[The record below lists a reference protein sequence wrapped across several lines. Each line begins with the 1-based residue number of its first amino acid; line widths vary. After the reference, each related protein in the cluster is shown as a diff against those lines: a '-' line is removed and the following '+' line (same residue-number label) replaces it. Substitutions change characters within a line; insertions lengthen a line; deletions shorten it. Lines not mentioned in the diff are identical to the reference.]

1 MKINLYNCM
10 ILESMDTSEHM
21 PPVDPL
27 TKSLP
32 AYSKG
37 TVVYIPSNEEKGK
50 VSIRRLFVA
59 AQIPNPMDKDNPLI
73 GLSPKPNGLEPD
85 VMVYKNYEASSLAGI
100 SFTVGQEIPVQ
111 RSPKTG
117 ETEGKIEISGWVITA
132 IDDSST
138 PQDPL
143 VTVKHPTDGKK
154 HIPMSILHALR
165 EKLAAPS
172 TDKSVSLVG
181 SGDHKIPAEAMVPA
195 AKPEGSS
202 LDLVRAKIAAEEKPT
217 SSEESR
223 ETKAHQYAETI
234 RRKGTII
241 RYGQIIGHETSTLQA
256 VASYEKGGALN
267 PNGYK
272 GPSRLHALLTNP
284 KDELYPFI
292 SEIIDDIAPSADHLV
307 LLPVIGDEPTINF
320 VYINSS
326 TSTEMAWKSPV
337 IFGFELPRQEGNH
350 LLEAIQTDPELMR
363 SIISNYAGTNSVAI
377 GQDRT
382 LNITRFAPNEAGP
395 SWNLFKK
402 TKVNKWNQ
410 STQKLPYITSAL
422 I

>member
-1 MKINLYNCM
+1 M

-85 VMVYKNYEASSLAGI
+85 VMVYKNYKASSLAGI

-111 RSPKTG
+111 RSPKTE
-117 ETEGKIEISGWVITA
+117 ETEGKIETSGWVIRA
-132 IDDSST
+132 INDST
-138 PQDPL
+138 PQNPS
-143 VTVKHPTDGKK
+143 VTVEHPIHGKK
-154 HIPMSILHALR
+154 LIPMSILHALR
-165 EKLAAPS
+165 EKFAASS

-181 SGDHKIPAEAMVPA
+181 SGDHKTPAEAMVPA

-217 SSEESR
+217 SSEESQK
-223 ETKAHQYAETI
+223 TKAHQYAETI

-241 RYGQIIGHETSTLQA
+241 RYQKIIGRETSTLQA

-267 PNGYK
+267 QRGYK

-284 KDELYPFI
+284 EDELYPFI
-292 SEIIDDIAPSADHLV
+292 NEIIDHIASSADHLV
-307 LLPVIGDEPTINF
+307 LLPAIGDDEPTINL

-363 SIISNYAGTNSVAI
+363 SVISNYAGTNSVAK

-382 LNITRFAPNEAGP
+382 LNITQFAPNKAVP

-402 TKVNKWNQ
+402 PKVNKWNQ
-410 STQKLPYITSAL
+410 STQELPYITSAL